1 MKRLICLVLIVA
13 SWTATGTSSADEGGY
28 DETISGDAN
37 TVTDAVRVTILR
49 MGGVDR
55 VGAVEGGG
63 GSSGGCAWSA
73 LPAEVLGPGD
83 HLVVPTGSAPH
94 EREMLYALLCNGSL
108 HAFVW
113 VSSDDVVDLDAL
125 ARQEAQRYVEDVL
138 VPDVAIGVN
147 PAPRGLVG
155 VPSWFWVE
163 GFDGSLQ
170 APPISALGMTI
181 DVRMSSGEVTWDF
194 GDGTVAAGDL
204 GRPYPQESTVQHV
217 HQHDGS
223 FTITATVELAPEYRV
238 NAGTW
243 LPLPA
248 LRTAASTDHPVEQRQ
263 AVISDI

>member
-1 MKRLICLVLIVA
+1 MKRLLCLVALLIASSTSHARADDRGDIVDGRADTVA
-13 SWTATGTSSADEGGY
+13 
-28 DETISGDAN
+28 
-37 TVTDAVRVTILR
+37 DAVRVTILR

-63 GSSGGCAWSA
+63 GSSGGCTWST

-83 HLVVPTGSAPH
+83 HLVVPTGPGPQ
-94 EREMLYALLCNGSL
+94 ERAMLYALLCDGSL

-113 VSSDDVVDLDAL
+113 VAPDDVVDLDAL
-125 ARQEAQRYVEDVL
+125 ARREAQRYVEDVL

-147 PAPRGLVG
+147 PAPKGLVG

-163 GFDGSLQ
+163 GFGGSLQ

-194 GDGTVAAGDL
+194 GDGTVGAGDL

-217 HQHDGS
+217 HQRDGS
-223 FTITATVELAPEYRV
+223 FTITATIELAPEYRV
-238 NAGTW
+238 NGGPW

-248 LRTAASTDHPVEQRQ
+248 LRATASTDHPVEQRQ